1 MISWSSANTNSCQ
14 VTGPGFSEVGGTS
27 GSVNVSVDATT
38 TFTVTCF
45 GSGGIIAEDV
55 LVTASEAIPTFVNG
69 PGTEGTEKQGAPV
82 SILVDYSVSPPGD
95 CPGCRVQMV
104 IGLHDE
110 PLGCAFDGN
119 PSNPT
124 IGNAAF
130 SPLAP
135 SIPGRYPIRQYYDTQ
150 ANCAAAMSGYSKAA
164 SRKIGFLTVTP
175 SGAAWFSGIGDLAGG
190 AVGSVVEGLSGD
202 GNVVLGTSSS
212 TTFDPAAALWLNGD
226 LFELGLALPASANSA
241 EQSIYGASTDGS
253 VLAGFSSDGSRDVAY
268 VWRDGE
274 LASPIGSS
282 FSDNGCLETNA
293 NCVANAVSG
302 DGGLIVGTSQLGA
315 SDARA
320 FVYSGLSSEMFAL
333 GDLTGAGT
341 DLARKSGLTGGN

>member
-1 MISWSSANTNSCQ
+1 M
-14 VTGPGFSEVGGTS
+14 
-27 GSVNVSVDATT
+27 
-38 TFTVTCF
+38 
-45 GSGGIIAEDV
+45 
-55 LVTASEAIPTFVNG
+55 
-69 PGTEGTEKQGAPV
+69 
-82 SILVDYSVSPPGD
+82 
-95 CPGCRVQMV
+95 
-104 IGLHDE
+104 
-110 PLGCAFDGN
+110 
-119 PSNPT
+119 
-124 IGNAAF
+124 
-130 SPLAP
+130 
-135 SIPGRYPIRQYYDTQ
+135 
-150 ANCAAAMSGYSKAA
+150 
-164 SRKIGFLTVTP
+164 
-175 SGAAWFSGIGDLAGG
+175 
-190 AVGSVVEGLSGD
+190 GSVVEGLSGD

-212 TTFDPAAALWLNGD
+212 TTFNIAAALWLNGD

-253 VLAGFSSDGSRDVAY
+253 VLAGFSSDGFRDVAY

-274 LASPIGSS
+274 LASPIGSPLS
-282 FSDNGCLETNA
+282 ANGCLETNA